1 MQIRAGRRLV
11 IAGAILIVVGM
22 TAAAAAHPSLGGP
35 IALLADPVF
44 WPIDGLPGVS
54 SDPVARLYAAVAG
67 GLMVGWGMM
76 FVGLGR
82 GWSVG
87 RAIATGAIG
96 WFTVDSA
103 GSVVAGAPL
112 NVVGNVGFL
121 ALTIWAAWPSIDG
134 SERRS
139 SGAAADVAAAR

>member
-22 TAAAAAHPSLGGP
+22 TVAAAAHPSLGGP
-35 IALLADPVF
+35 IALVADPVF

-67 GLMVGWGMM
+67 GLMVGWGTM

-87 RAIATGAIG
+87 RAIATGAIA

-112 NVVGNVGFL
+112 NVVGNVPFL
-121 ALTIWAAWPSIDG
+121 VLTLWAARPSIDA
-134 SERRS
+134 SAERA
-139 SGAAADVAAAR
+139 SGAPADLATAR